1 MKAQVA
7 IEFFVY
13 ASVFLLLV
21 IGAIAISTLSQ
32 VSEVSQ
38 KESYY
43 VKEVGRSFSNAF
55 AISYLGGEGFIYEYR
70 FNPVILDKGY
80 KIKVNGV
87 TGKLSI
93 NYQGSYSNYTYQ
105 YDIPKINYPAVEVP
119 ISSGTLI
126 FVNTEDEIEFYSGM
140 VSYCEEYEEDSRC
153 NK

>member
-13 ASVFLLLV
+13 SSVFLLLV
-21 IGAIAISTLSQ
+21 IGALAISTMSH

-43 VKEVGRSFSNAF
+43 VKEVGCSFSNAF

-70 FNPVILDKGY
+70 FNPIILDKGY

-93 NYQGSYSNYTYQ
+93 NYLGGYSDYTYQ
-105 YDIPKINYPAVEVP
+105 YDIPKITYSVP
-119 ISSGTLI
+119 DVPTSSGTII
-126 FVNTEDEIEFYSGM
+126 FVNTKDGVEFYDGAD
-140 VSYCEEYEEDSRC
+140 SYCENYEEDLRC